1 MESIIKLY
9 TEYSGQEPSLCER
22 IAGGGS
28 NREYYRITEAS
39 GHTLIGSIGT
49 SNEENNTFIYLSRHF
64 TEKGL
69 PVPRILAVSEDGM
82 AYLQSD
88 LGNATLYDALKSGRE
103 NTEGYGADDIR
114 LLEKTIRLLPQI
126 QVLGAKELD
135 FKQCYP
141 QEEMNEQNV
150 MFDLNYFKYCFL
162 KTTSL
167 DFNESKLEESF
178 CQLAKDLGN
187 SVNVTEKTN

>member
-1 MESIIKLY
+1 M
-9 TEYSGQEPSLCER
+9 CER

-49 SNEENNTFIYLSRHF
+49 SIEENNTFIYLSRHF

-103 NTEGYGADDIR
+103 NPEGYGADDIR
-114 LLEKTIRLLPQI
+114 LLEKAIRLLPQI
-126 QVLGAKELD
+126 QVYLKQYKQMHPD
-135 FKQCYP
+135 F
-141 QEEMNEQNV
+141 
-150 MFDLNYFKYCFL
+150 
-162 KTTSL
+162 
-167 DFNESKLEESF
+167 
-178 CQLAKDLGN
+178 
-187 SVNVTEKTN
+187 